1 MQKTGHLISFFTFLA
16 AVVFLLASA
25 RAQTSAD
32 VYNSIKVRRST
43 IRWCLPQ
50 AGDDP
55 AHIIGGSCK
64 VYRDCLSG
72 LSLDEI
78 VDRRPMPSLAS
89 EKVDSV
95 RKCHQALFNAA
106 RADPQVKGSAAT
118 QDWLQHSVY
127 PGTEARSFAVPSNF
141 GDPR

>member
-1 MQKTGHLISFFTFLA
+1 MENLGHLIRLFTFLA
-16 AVVFLLASA
+16 GIVFFLLSA

-32 VYNSIKVRRST
+32 IYGSLEAHPST
-43 IRWCLPQ
+43 IHW
-50 AGDDP
+50 DDP

-64 VYRDCLSG
+64 VYRDCLSN

-78 VDRRPMPSLAS
+78 VDRNRLPSLAS
-89 EKVDSV
+89 EQVDSV

-106 RADPQVKGSAAT
+106 RANPQVKPSAAT
-118 QDWLQHSVY
+118 QAWLQHSIY
-127 PGTEARSFAVPSNF
+127 PGTEAKSFAVPSNF

>member
-1 MQKTGHLISFFTFLA
+1 MMACSSL
-16 AVVFLLASA
+16 SA

-32 VYNSIKVRRST
+32 IYNSIKVQPST
-43 IRWCLPQ
+43 IRWCLAQ

-55 AHIIGGSCK
+55 AHIIEGRCK
-64 VYRDCLSG
+64 VYRECLSN
-72 LSLDEI
+72 LSLDESA
-78 VDRRPMPSLAS
+78 DRNVPPSLTP
-89 EKVDSV
+89 EQVGGV

-106 RADPQVKGSAAT
+106 RTNPQVKGSAAT

-127 PGTEARSFAVPSNF
+127 PGTEAKSFPVPSNL

>member
-1 MQKTGHLISFFTFLA
+1 MQKTGQLISFFTFLA

-32 VYNSIKVRRST
+32 VYNGIKVRRST

-72 LSLDEI
+72 LSLDET
-78 VDRRPMPSLAS
+78 VDRKPVPLAS
-89 EKVDSV
+89 EQVDSV

-106 RADPQVKGSAAT
+106 RANPQVKGSAAT
-118 QDWLQHSVY
+118 QDWLQHSVCA
-127 PGTEARSFAVPSNF
+127 GTEARSFAVPSNL